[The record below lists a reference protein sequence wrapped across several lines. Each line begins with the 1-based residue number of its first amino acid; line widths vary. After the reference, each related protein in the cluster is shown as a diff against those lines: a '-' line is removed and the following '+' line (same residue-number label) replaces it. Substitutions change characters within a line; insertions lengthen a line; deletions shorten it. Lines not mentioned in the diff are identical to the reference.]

1 MASFQ
6 ANIGW
11 EMPKKRENK
20 NYHSD
25 QFQPNPLQRI
35 RKKQQKNSKDKK
47 NIILA
52 SSQPKIGWER
62 PRKRENKNYRSDQ
75 FLPDSLQ
82 RIPKKQQKNKKKHH
96 YGFFSTQNKLG
107 NAEKYRK

>member
-6 ANIGW
+6 ARKGW
-11 EMPKKRENK
+11 KR
-20 NYHSD
+20 S
-25 QFQPNPLQRI
+25 
-35 RKKQQKNSKDKK
+35 
-47 NIILA
+47 
-52 SSQPKIGWER
+52 
-62 PRKRENKNYRSDQ
+62 RKRENKNYRSDHI
-75 FLPDSLQ
+75 LPNLLQ